1 MGSTVKSFLDV
12 SSLSAQAM
20 LQGTI
25 IVLKCKFSYSQ
36 LLGTGFASF
45 CTGVEHWEHLGP
57 SPRGDGPGP
66 CPGTARGEEGA
77 AAGGRKRGWR
87 WEHRARE
94 PFRAGRDPGAHPGQP
109 PAEAGT
115 LRPLTRGHLQR
126 VGNVCRGA
134 PDTAPGSCSRAP
146 LRPT

>member
-66 CPGTARGEEGA
+66 CPGRREGKKVLPPGEGN
-77 AAGGRKRGWR
+77 AAGGGNT
-87 WEHRARE
+87 E
-94 PFRAGRDPGAHPGQP
+94 PENPLGLGETLELIPANSLPRQGHCGR
-109 PAEAGT
+109 
-115 LRPLTRGHLQR
+115 
-126 VGNVCRGA
+126 
-134 PDTAPGSCSRAP
+134 
-146 LRPT
+146 